1 MMATTMMMTTALLM
15 MSSLGRPAACRP
27 AEQKPELELTNV
39 IDLFDGNISLP
50 KVSQSHFQQN
60 IILQKHDIDGDL
72 KKNIFS
78 SPQGDFDNL
87 KHLAEGDGRC
97 GAKFFCKAHQLLDQH
112 NTTKE
117 IATYINIYNQLKEF
131 KCKDVLKDVHPTG
144 YQYKME
150 ALKKHV
156 IECIQYKII
165 RIRVSSSSSSSGG
178 TPSANATQP
187 SV

>member
-50 KVSQSHFQQN
+50 K
-60 IILQKHDIDGDL
+60 
-72 KKNIFS
+72 
-78 SPQGDFDNL
+78 GDFDNL